1 MCLYSSALCNE
12 FDGIE
17 TGSLTSVLLVI
28 VMVKPIAM
36 KYRLYTE
43 VEVSMGFINRATQSR
58 G

>member
-1 MCLYSSALCNE
+1 MSHCVDNSSIHILYACT
-12 FDGIE
+12 I
-17 TGSLTSVLLVI
+17 
-28 VMVKPIAM
+28 